1 VGEPL
6 QVRALGVRQSAAHNV
21 RCGHC
26 AGMLAALLAHR
37 TARAEAA
44 RLRFAAHAGQAKRAT
59 GLHSRDVSTP
69 LHAPRRCQSH
79 GWGLP
84 DLGNLRVSVMVYP
97 VHGTCCLQASVAPAL
112 LD

>member
-1 VGEPL
+1 MGEPL

-26 AGMLAALLAHR
+26 AGMLAHR

-59 GLHSRDVSTP
+59 GLKQQGRVDTSARSPALPV
-69 LHAPRRCQSH
+69 H

-84 DLGNLRVSVMVYP
+84 DPGDLRVSVMVNP
-97 VHGTCCLQASVAPAL
+97 VRGTRCVQSNVAPAL